1 MVDRFAS
8 IRRPTR
14 EAILVLQVED
24 TVDVEDTTPM
34 LVLAILTLVE
44 VEAEDISLIL
54 MDRETKEATVLANGD
69 LLNMV
74 VILLHLLTVLKEAII
89 NIKVFSLEVVRTR
102 LTIRINRCQI
112 NNSNR
117 VNNNHLSL
125 VLAINGQDNEA
136 PELKNLSGF

>member
-89 NIKVFSLEVVRTR
+89 NIKDFSLEVVRTR